1 MSKGTKPVELE
12 RLGVAELDA
21 KAAGLRTQLF
31 KLRVQHA
38 QRQLAKPAEL
48 RTAKREL
55 ARILTIA
62 AAKRRQGEKAS

>member
-1 MSKGTKPVELE
+1 MSKGTKPVELG
-12 RLGVAELDA
+12 RLSLAELDQ
-21 KAAGLRTQLF
+21 KAAGLRGQLF

-48 RTAKREL
+48 RTARREL

-62 AAKRRQGEKAS
+62 SSKRAKGETS